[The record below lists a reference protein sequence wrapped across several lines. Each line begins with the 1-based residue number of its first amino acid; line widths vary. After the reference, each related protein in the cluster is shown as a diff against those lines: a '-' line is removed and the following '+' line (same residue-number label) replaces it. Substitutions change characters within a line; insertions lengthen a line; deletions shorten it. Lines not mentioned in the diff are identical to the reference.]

1 MEPGP
6 TRRSPGGFARTALV
20 CTIVSV
26 GTVFA
31 APVAAQSPF
40 PADEDLG
47 VMLHYLV
54 EDGATP
60 AIVFGIVNDNVPRT
74 DRVLSGGNA
83 GPGMGRVDGESVF
96 ELGSI
101 NKTFTG
107 TLLALA
113 VRRGEVSLDDPVA
126 DWLPDSVTVPSR
138 DGRAITLL
146 DLATHRSGLP
156 SLPTNYI
163 PGDLGDPYADY
174 TLEVLYHFLST
185 YELPREPGA
194 EAEYSNLG
202 FGLLGHALARAAGT
216 TYRELLRARVLDPLG
231 MHSTAYASEPAYE
244 RAGLAERMTRPHSR
258 GEPVPAWT
266 VTEAMAGAG
275 GLRSTMAD
283 MLKYLAANLGPPQ
296 TELERAMRD
305 AHEARLPFDD
315 GPRESSEIGLAWRT
329 LPVPGPDGGR
339 RIIEHGGNSAGSSAR
354 IAFDPDRSVGFVR
367 LTNVGGFSDDL
378 GLYMLRT
385 GPPNHDPVVDVP
397 RAVLE
402 GYAGAYRFA
411 PGAELYVRFDERGGW
426 LTSQLGPTV
435 RFRMYADSDTSFY
448 LKRIPT
454 RFAFRTDAS
463 GAVEAAVLNPGPRQR
478 VMPRAGDE
486 TPDPHLPT
494 PEILDL
500 PLTAEELA
508 VYEGAWLL
516 DGVGRTI
523 ELEIHGSDGRLTGRL
538 VGGTTFRLRYQ
549 GDHAFIPE
557 RDPASRVVFDVRNG
571 RAVGLEL
578 NLHGSV
584 LTGQR
589 RQRP

>member
-1 MEPGP
+1 MYPRKQAQTGIRQP
-6 TRRSPGGFARTALV
+6 AVLLATLAGMLLL
-20 CTIVSV
+20 
-26 GTVFA
+26 A
-31 APVAAQSPF
+31 APLAAQSPF

-54 EDGATP
+54 EDGVTP
-60 AIVFGIVNDNVPRT
+60 GIVFGIVDVNGGRT
-74 DRVLSGGNA
+74 DRVFTGGTG
-83 GPGMGRVDGESVF
+83 GPGTPPLSDRSVF

-126 DWLPDSVTVPSR
+126 DYLPDSVTVPSR

-174 TLEVLYHFLST
+174 TLEVLYDFLST

-216 TYRELLRARVLDPLG
+216 TYRELLRARILDPLG
-231 MHSTAYASEPAYE
+231 MDHTAYASEPAYE

-283 MLKYLAANLGPPQ
+283 MLKYLAANLGPPE
-296 TELERAMRD
+296 TELERVMRD

-329 LPVPGPDGGR
+329 LAVPGPDGGR

-354 IAFDPDRSVGFVR
+354 IAFDPDRGVGFVR
-367 LTNVGGFSDDL
+367 LTNGGGFSDDL
-378 GLYMLRT
+378 GMYMLRT
-385 GPPNHDPVVDVP
+385 GPPGDDPVVDVP

-448 LKRIPT
+448 LKRIAT
-454 RFAFRTDAS
+454 RLAFETDAS
-463 GAVEAAVLNPGPRQR
+463 GAVEAAVLNPGARQR
-478 VMPRAGDE
+478 VMPKAGDE
-486 TPDPHLPT
+486 TPDPYLPT

-500 PLTAEELA
+500 PLTAEEIA

-516 DGVGRTI
+516 DAEGQTI
-523 ELEIHGSDGRLTGRL
+523 EFELHGHDGSLTGRL

-557 RDPASRVVFDVRNG
+557 RDPASRVVFEVRNG

-589 RQRP
+589 KQRP